1 MGQKATTAA
10 RKKGATR
17 RPAAVSEDAG
27 TAARLRA
34 GSELADLYLLPGFLL
49 RRCRQL
55 LQSMFVAECSAFG
68 ITPLQYA
75 VMEVLSHLSGLNQR
89 ELAEL
94 AAIDLSTTAA
104 IIPRL
109 ERLGII
115 VRSHKSRDRRS
126 VVIDLTDAGRETLAR
141 MRPAVRRASERL
153 MQPLPKRDRERLTSI
168 LAKLV
173 ERNDMFCHVPQSADM
188 VAALKLKRALRSE
201 YRP

>member
-1 MGQKATTAA
+1 MGAKTKAAIRKRGAA
-10 RKKGATR
+10 HRL
-17 RPAAVSEDAG
+17 AAPGEDPG

-55 LQSMFVAECSAFG
+55 LQSMFLAECSAFG
-68 ITPLQYA
+68 ITPLQFA

-104 IIPRL
+104 IVPRL

-115 VRSHKSRDRRS
+115 ARSHKSGDRRS
-126 VVIDLTDAGRETLAR
+126 VIIDLTDAGREMLVR
-141 MRPAVRRASERL
+141 MRPAVRRASDRL

-173 ERNDMFCHVPQSADM
+173 ERNDMFCHVPQSGDM